1 MMGAV
6 SALTAQ
12 NEPERYT
19 IKGQIADMAD
29 SSVVALKVSIPRGYL
44 TLALDTVTDGKF
56 EFGDTLSAPSA
67 SFYVSVETR
76 GYAPRPLHVWVA
88 PGQTS
93 RIEGSGKI
101 LQEWKVE
108 SPQPEQESYRQMYE
122 AQMPEIA
129 EVIKAGIQESR
140 LFDSLF
146 IDLKGDDKAFGPIF
160 KQVDSIRAATK
171 PLESIATSKKIAYM
185 QTAKV
190 DDVWLDEYLYLVY
203 SLERNKDPE
212 YQKTVRALAERMKGN
227 TKDKARAI
235 ADRLSVEKIA
245 RKGDKMVDGELW
257 DKNGNRRTL
266 SEFAG
271 KGKYILL
278 DFWTSTC
285 GPCIQSIPE
294 MEEVIKR
301 HGDKLTVVGI
311 SLDDKTRWKEA
322 LKKYQMNG
330 EQLNELLP
338 EGMGLSARYGVT
350 GIPHYF
356 MINPEGVIIDQWG
369 GYGEGHL
376 IKNVERNF

>member
-1 MMGAV
+1 M
-6 SALTAQ
+6 
-12 NEPERYT
+12 
-19 IKGQIADMAD
+19 
-29 SSVVALKVSIPRGYL
+29 IPRAYL
-44 TLALDTVTDGKF
+44 TLATDTVTGGIF
-56 EFGDTLSAPSA
+56 ELSDTISVPSR
-67 SFYVSVETR
+67 SYYIGIETR
-76 GYAPRPLHVWVA
+76 GYAPRPLQVWVE
-88 PGQTS
+88 PGKTTK
-93 RIEGSGKI
+93 IEGSGKI

-108 SPQPEQESYRQMYE
+108 SLSTEQESYRRMYD
-122 AQMPEIA
+122 AQLPEIA
-129 EVIKAGIQESR
+129 EILKAEIKESR

-146 IDLKGDDKAFGPIF
+146 IDLKGDEKAFGPIF

-171 PLESIATSKKIAYM
+171 PLDSIATCKKIAYM
-185 QTAKV
+185 QTAPV
-190 DDVWLDEYLYLVY
+190 DEVWLDEYRYLVY
-203 SLERNKDPE
+203 GLKGDKDTE

-227 TKDKARAI
+227 QSDKARAI

-245 RKGDKMVDGELW
+245 AKGDRMVDGELW
-257 DKNGNRRTL
+257 DINGNRRKL

-271 KGKYILL
+271 KGKYVLL

-301 HGDKLTVVGI
+301 HSDKLTVVGI

-322 LKKYQMNG
+322 LEKYQLNG